1 MTVPIHNLYD
11 FVHQQLEN
19 RFMLAY
25 FYPFGQKLFENIIS
39 QQHQYK
45 EIFSVDNIMDLPD
58 EVRLADE
65 SNTVYKILPKHLVDS
80 NAIGTFAPW
89 VLCHDQEPLQYD
101 FYTQNSHTS
110 EYIERK
116 KPKNTPH
123 DRNLRWFWP
132 TNCRS
137 KWLLL
142 HSELNSIELDKYE
155 QTENFVGAYWWSHAF
170 LARDWYRFAEHDK
183 FLRPGSRLDKTFLLY
198 CRETNGL
205 RTYRKKLLDQLN
217 FYAISD
223 CQFGSFTYKEV
234 SSTSSAEYTAEDFNR
249 TAISLV
255 AETCYDERIHLT
267 EKTLRPIACG
277 HPFIL
282 FAGPGSLD
290 YLKSYGFKT
299 FSPYINEQYD
309 SIIDNEHRMTM
320 IMQEIKRIENLPQH
334 ERHSLTT
341 ECNRIA
347 KHNKSIFFSRDFYTQ
362 IVDELVE
369 NVKSVS
375 HEIQSDFSDL
385 FERKKHQKLN
395 QRITYYANPT
405 RMYFIALQRHIKKG
419 GTLENYVPPWEN

>member
-1 MTVPIHNLYD
+1 
-11 FVHQQLEN
+11 
-19 RFMLAY
+19 
-25 FYPFGQKLFENIIS
+25 
-39 QQHQYK
+39 
-45 EIFSVDNIMDLPD
+45 MDLPY

-116 KPKNTPH
+116 KPKNTSH

-183 FLRPGSRLDKTFLLY
+183 FLQPGSRPDKTFLLY

-223 CQFGSFTYKEV
+223 CQIGSFTYKEV

-320 IMQEIKRIENLPQH
+320 IMQEIKRLANLPQH
-334 ERHSLTT
+334 ERHSLIT
-341 ECNRIA
+341 ECNKIA

-362 IVDELVE
+362 VVDELVE

-375 HEIQSDFSDL
+375 HEIQSDFGDL
-385 FERKKHQKLN
+385 FERKQHQKLN
-395 QRITYYANPT
+395 QRTTYYANPT
-405 RMYFIALQRHIKKG
+405 RMYYIALQRHIKKG
-419 GTLENYVPPWEN
+419 GTLEDYVPPWEK